1 MRPVTVFVF
10 TILFAASAI
19 APLQVQSAHAQEAT
33 KESAQKALPANI
45 QEAIDVAIATENTF
59 VIQAT
64 IKQAAT
70 QYPEHAATILAQMP
84 KAEGQKQDDTPAPAE
99 VVEKVVEAETPKGA
113 PAAEEESDWSGTM
126 EARYEKRSGNT
137 KSQEFRGKVDME
149 HEKGDWRNRFGLEG
163 RYASADG
170 DTIKKDYGANYGL
183 DYKLDEHYFVFGE
196 VDYEVDEFSG
206 YDFRLS
212 ESLGAGYRTQW
223 PEKKMMLD
231 VRASMGMRHFREDVA
246 GADTEH
252 EILILKPEA
261 TYKWQVRDNVDFMQ
275 RVSAAIGQD
284 ITTAETETS
293 LTYKISDKLGLKVAI
308 ENEYTSSVPAGT
320 KKLDTYTSTG
330 LVYKLFE

>member
-1 MRPVTVFVF
+1 MRILPVF
-10 TILFAASAI
+10 ILTMMMT
-19 APLQVQSAHAQEAT
+19 APLLAPTAFANDE
-33 KESAQKALPANI
+33 KALPEVV
-45 QEAIDVAIATENTF
+45 QHAIDVAIETDNAF

-70 QYPEHAATILAQMP
+70 QYPNHAAQILAQMP
-84 KAEGQKQDDTPAPAE
+84 PADGQKVEPKGEETTPPQE
-99 VVEKVVEAETPKGA
+99 VAEKVVETQSPKGA
-113 PAAEEESDWSGTM
+113 PAPEEESDWSGTM

-170 DTIKKDYGANYGL
+170 DTIKKDYGAIYGL
-183 DYKLDEHYFVFGE
+183 DYKLDENYFVFGE
-196 VDYEVDEFSG
+196 LDYVVDEFSG

-212 ESLGAGYRTQW
+212 ESIGAGYRTEW
-223 PEKKMMLD
+223 PEKNMMLD
-231 VRASMGMRHFREDVA
+231 TRASMGMRHFREDVP
-246 GADTEH
+246 GAETEH
-252 EILILKPEA
+252 EILILKPEV
-261 TYKWQVRDNVDFMQ
+261 TYKWQVRENVDFMQ
-275 RVSAAIGQD
+275 RVTAAIGQD

-330 LVYKLFE
+330 LVYKLFD